1 MKVEKM
7 AAFAN
12 SVIGQVMTMNEK
24 DLARVKKC
32 NRQELREWQNKVML
46 EIESNYHTLS
56 KSDRE
61 DLYNDLRTLE
71 RAGDVLKGINSA
83 LQLQLLTIEEYKEM
97 SKSTYDVNI
106 AKELNIHV
114 STLTEWKKT
123 RGLIMRKGYGGEI
136 KK

>member
-1 MKVEKM
+1 
-7 AAFAN
+7 
-12 SVIGQVMTMNEK
+12 MTMNEK

-32 NRQELREWQNKVML
+32 NRQELREWQNKVMY

-114 STLTEWKKT
+114 STLAEWKKT
-123 RGLIMRKGYGGEI
+123 RGLIMRKGYGNEV

>member
-1 MKVEKM
+1 
-7 AAFAN
+7 
-12 SVIGQVMTMNEK
+12 MTMNEK

>member
-1 MKVEKM
+1 M
-7 AAFAN
+7 AEFAN

-32 NRQELREWQNKVML
+32 DRQELREWQNKVMH